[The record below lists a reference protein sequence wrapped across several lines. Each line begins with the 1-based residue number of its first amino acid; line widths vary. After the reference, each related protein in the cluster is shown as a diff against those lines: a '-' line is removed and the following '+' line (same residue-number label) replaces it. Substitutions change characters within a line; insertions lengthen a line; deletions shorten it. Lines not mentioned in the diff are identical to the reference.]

1 MKQGKYL
8 FSKIKMM
15 SRKKRGG
22 YKNSPVFLEGFV
34 HKNLYQ
40 HFALDCMCS
49 DHHGDSLTSC
59 MLGYISVK
67 TTERKEGEAG
77 KYLLSVF

>member
-1 MKQGKYL
+1 
-8 FSKIKMM
+8 
-15 SRKKRGG
+15 
-22 YKNSPVFLEGFV
+22 
-34 HKNLYQ
+34 
-40 HFALDCMCS
+40 MCS